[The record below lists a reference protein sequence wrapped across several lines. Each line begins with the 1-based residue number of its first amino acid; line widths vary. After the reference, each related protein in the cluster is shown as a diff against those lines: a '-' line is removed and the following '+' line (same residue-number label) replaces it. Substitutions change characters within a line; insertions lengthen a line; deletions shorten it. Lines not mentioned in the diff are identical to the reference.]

1 MATRVKDLTT
11 KELQSLISRSVK
23 ETMEDMMED
32 MLALSSKKYKK
43 SIAEARKEYKEGK
56 VRRLEDVIDA

>member
-23 ETMEDMMED
+23 ETMEDLMED

-43 SIAEARKEYKEGK
+43 SIAEARKEYKDGK
-56 VRRLEDVIDA
+56 TKMLEDIFDA